1 MFVEKVAKYT
11 ILMAED
17 EILILRVRR
26 WDLLTVNAKSYK
38 VFDAWED

>member
-17 EILILRVRR
+17 EILILRVSEK
-26 WDLLTVNAKSYK
+26 N
-38 VFDAWED
+38 